1 MRLAPAECEDG
12 LCSPIKT
19 QNMLKTWRSSAAKDK
34 LSPRTALF
42 TGWLLLSLPA
52 ALFTEQAQRTPDPQ
66 AQNGADLRSVCYFP
80 LMSSTSQENASNPLL
95 LPHLKVASLFPDH
108 GHFAFLLSSVPRR
121 RRRGEITGAAGTSSI
136 EYITLIQQVQS
147 DILKSNERQKHKQQK
162 TQESQDKRK

>member
-1 MRLAPAECEDG
+1 MVVCAMRLAPAECEDG

-80 LMSSTSQENASNPLL
+80 LMSSTSQKNASNPLL
-95 LPHLKVASLFPDH
+95 LPHLKVASLFLDH
-108 GHFAFLLSSVPRR
+108 GHFAFLLSSVPKTKT
-121 RRRGEITGAAGTSSI
+121 RGNNWRSRNIKHRIHHAHTTSA
-136 EYITLIQQVQS
+136 E
-147 DILKSNERQKHKQQK
+147 
-162 TQESQDKRK
+162 

>member
-1 MRLAPAECEDG
+1 MVKTCHRWCKGCAKDLVFVVVCAMRLAPAECEDG

-108 GHFAFLLSSVPRR
+108 GHFAFLLSSVPKTKT
-121 RRRGEITGAAGTSSI
+121 RGNNWRSRNIKHRIHHAHTTSA
-136 EYITLIQQVQS
+136 E
-147 DILKSNERQKHKQQK
+147 
-162 TQESQDKRK
+162 